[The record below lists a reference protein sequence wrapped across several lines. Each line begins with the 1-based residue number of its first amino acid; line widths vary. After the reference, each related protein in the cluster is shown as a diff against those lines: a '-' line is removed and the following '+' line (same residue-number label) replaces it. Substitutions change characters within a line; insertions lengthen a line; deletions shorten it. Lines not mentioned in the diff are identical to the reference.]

1 MTGDLILVVED
12 DVKSRKLVH
21 DLLEHE
27 GYRIAEATAGDAGV
41 RMAKDLGPALI
52 VMDIQ
57 LPVLDGI
64 AALHQ
69 IRADAATRAIPV
81 LAVTASA
88 MPRDRIKIGAAGF
101 DGYQRKPIDLREF
114 VTAVRALIDAG
125 PRSTPGDA

>member
-21 DLLEHE
+21 DVLEHE
-27 GYRIAEATAGDAGV
+27 GYRIAEVADGAAGV
-41 RMAKDLGPALI
+41 RMARDLAPALI

-64 AALHQ
+64 AALHR
-69 IRADAATRAIPV
+69 IREDPTTHAIPV

-88 MPRDRIKIGAAGF
+88 MPHDRIKIGSAGF

-114 VTAVRALIDAG
+114 LETVRTLLETR
-125 PRSTPGDA
+125 PSRTTTEP

>member
-1 MTGDLILVVED
+1 MTGELILVVED

-27 GYRIAEATAGDAGV
+27 GYRIAEAAAGDDGV
-41 RMAKDLGPALI
+41 RLAKELLPALI
-52 VMDIQ
+52 VMDIH
-57 LPVLDGI
+57 LPRLDGI

-69 IRADAATRAIPV
+69 IRDDATTRAIPV

-88 MPRDRIKIGAAGF
+88 MPGDRVKIGAAGF

-114 VTAVRALIDAG
+114 ASAVRALLAAR
-125 PRSTPGDA
+125 PRGASGT